1 MRADKQTSKH
11 LLLAVVVT
19 MVGMMLMLITIAFS
33 WELWMVPIFVIGNGF
48 VWFLHIGR
56 IGSKALYEN
65 LCSGLL
71 LIGFFFFG
79 VHSVSLFDIPAV
91 A

>member
-33 WELWMVPIFVIGNGF
+33 WELWMVPIFVIGNGL

-65 LCSGLL
+65 LCHVDMKLASTGCLL
-71 LIGFFFFG
+71 VFRGY
-79 VHSVSLFDIPAV
+79 
-91 A
+91 